1 MFIMKL
7 TNNFFIRLLICSVSS
22 AFFLALFLFYFINS
36 VPFSFFDS
44 FDLAS
49 FMLFF
54 TIFSLI
60 YLVIGA
66 PIQFFFSKSLNNSY
80 IKNFVLFF
88 IVGFIVNLI
97 FFPIAT
103 DLNPKFYLDQ
113 NFYYMII
120 SSSVIFWLNDLIFLR
135 INHEKLKF

>member
-1 MFIMKL
+1 MLIVKL
-7 TNNFFIRLLICSVSS
+7 RNNFFIRLFICSVSS
-22 AFFLALFLFYFINS
+22 AFFLSLFLFYFINP

-54 TIFSLI
+54 TIFSLV

-66 PIQFFFSKSLNNSY
+66 PIQFFFNKVFNKSY
-80 IKNFVLFF
+80 IKSFALFF
-88 IVGFIVNLI
+88 IVGLIVNLI
-97 FFPIAT
+97 LFPLASNF
-103 DLNPKFYLDQ
+103 DPKFYLDI
-113 NFYYMII
+113 NFYYMVI

-135 INHEKLKF
+135 INHQKTKF